1 MEGGDEVANPQTENN
16 VENENDNTQE
26 VNNND
31 QQQQQQPQRGGGAF
45 SWKSIL
51 WNIIIIYF
59 VSSYFRKSP
68 TTTTPTTTNPNSKS
82 PSNVQNIAGTNLFV
96 DGEIFD
102 TYIYLSDSSSWS
114 EFAIRNLIWS
124 EIGILYKN
132 DGTLLAKS
140 IELDVEND
148 YSHLYSNGS
157 MFIHTFLLR
166 NSFVNKDP
174 MQIEPKVKSTHFVY
188 KMKELTKHKKL
199 LVNKKVNLITGKPT
213 QENPPDLEDDV
224 ILPHWH
230 ENLTIYLVHDF
241 NHWPINALPPPLNKY
256 VEFHNNYY
264 YPILYPCDYWNL
276 KRDYQPINSTVRHQ
290 TLHLNFGMLSLMK
303 FQFYAALENQNTYMQ
318 MFQEK
323 SDEEDDTLKEMMIET
338 DPILLG
344 ITVVVSLVHTVFEFL
359 AFKNDIQFWK
369 SRRTLVGLSVRVV
382 FLNLFQSGIVFFYIL
397 DNESNFLIIVGTGIG
412 LLIDLW
418 KITKVVRFEVL
429 PQQKILGIFPKI
441 TMKELPSY
449 AESPTKEFDKM
460 AFRYLSWFLF
470 PLLTGY
476 GVYSLTYNEHRCWY
490 SFVLSMLYG
499 FLLTFGFI
507 AMTPQLF
514 INYKM
519 KSVAHL
525 PWRMLTYKFLN
536 TFIDDLFAF
545 VIKMPTLYRIGC
557 FRDDIVFII
566 FIYQRWIYRV
576 DPKRKNEY
584 GLSANDLTEKEKSD

>member
-1 MEGGDEVANPQTENN
+1 MSGEDENTNPQTENS

-26 VNNND
+26 VNN
-31 QQQQQQPQRGGGAF
+31 QQQQPQQRGGGAF

-68 TTTTPTTTNPNSKS
+68 STNNPDSKS
-82 PSNVQNIAGTNLFV
+82 PSTVQNMIGTNLFV

-102 TYIYLSDSSSWS
+102 TYIYLSDSISWS
-114 EFAIRNLIWS
+114 EDTIRNLIWS
-124 EIGILYKN
+124 EIGILYRN
-132 DGTLLAKS
+132 DGKLLSRS
-140 IELDVEND
+140 IELDIESD

-166 NSFVNKDP
+166 NSFINKDP
-174 MQIEPKVKSTHFVY
+174 VEIEPKIKSTHFVY
-188 KMKELTKHKKL
+188 KVKELTKHKKL
-199 LVNKKVNLITGKPT
+199 IVNKKVNLITGKPT

-230 ENLTIYLVHDF
+230 ENITIYLIHDF
-241 NHWPINALPPPLNKY
+241 NNWPINALPPPLNKY

-276 KRDYQPINSTVRHQ
+276 KRDYQPINSTVKHQ

-323 SDEEDDTLKEMMIET
+323 SEEEDDTLKEMMIET

-344 ITVVVSLVHTVFEFL
+344 ITIVVSLVHTVFEFL

-369 SRRTLVGLSVRVV
+369 SRSTLEGLSVRAV
-382 FLNLFQSGIVFFYIL
+382 FLNLFQSGIVFLYIL
-397 DNESNFLIIVGTGIG
+397 DNESNFLIMVGTGIG

-418 KITKVVRFEVL
+418 KITKVVRFEIF
-429 PQQKILGIFPKI
+429 PQQRILGIFPKI

-449 AESPTKEFDKM
+449 SESPTKEFDKL
-460 AFRYLSWFLF
+460 AFRYLSWLLF

-476 GVYSLTYNEHRCWY
+476 GVYSLIYNEHRGWY

-584 GLSANDLTEKEKSD
+584 GVSANDLKKEEKKSD

>member
-1 MEGGDEVANPQTENN
+1 MAETSEDTNN
-16 VENENDNTQE
+16 QVDITDE
-26 VNNND
+26 VNNED
-31 QQQQQQPQRGGGAF
+31 QQVNDEEQPQQQPPQRGGAF

-59 VSSYFRKSP
+59 ISSYFRKSP
-68 TTTTPTTTNPNSKS
+68 TTTTDPKTGA
-82 PSNVQNIAGTNLFV
+82 SNIQSIAGTNLFA

-102 TYIYLSDSSSWS
+102 TYIYLSNSDNWTMDTN
-114 EFAIRNLIWS
+114 RNLIWS

-132 DGTLLAKS
+132 DGIPLEKE
-140 IELDVEND
+140 IDLDFEND
-148 YSHLYSNGS
+148 YSHLYSNGTL
-157 MFIHTFLLR
+157 FIHTFLLR
-166 NSFVNKDP
+166 NSYINEDP
-174 MQIEPKVKSTHFVY
+174 IGIDAEVKSTHFVY
-188 KMKELTKHKKL
+188 KMKEVTKYKKL
-199 LVNKKVNLITGKPT
+199 TVNKKINLITGKPT

-224 ILPHWH
+224 IVPHWH
-230 ENLTIYLVHDF
+230 ENLTLYLVHDF
-241 NHWPINALPPPLNKY
+241 NRWPVNALPAPLDKY
-256 VEFHNNYY
+256 VEFHKHYY

-276 KRDYQPINSTVRHQ
+276 KRDYQPINSTVKRQ
-290 TLHLNFGMLSLMK
+290 TLHLTFGMLSLVK

-344 ITVVVSLVHTVFEFL
+344 ITIVVSLVHTVFEFL

-369 SRRTLVGLSVRVV
+369 SRKTLVGLSVRAV
-382 FLNLFQSGIVFFYIL
+382 FLNLIQSLIVFLYIL
-397 DNESNFLIIVGTGIG
+397 DNESNFLILFGVGVG

-418 KITKVVRFEVL
+418 KITKVVQIEIFPDQRFF
-429 PQQKILGIFPKI
+429 GIFPKI
-441 TMKELPSY
+441 SIKERPSY

-470 PLLTGY
+470 PLLFGY
-476 GVYSLTYNEHRCWY
+476 GVYSLLYNEHKGWY

-507 AMTPQLF
+507 SMTPQLF

-525 PWRMLTYKFLN
+525 PWRMMTYKFLN

-566 FIYQRWIYRV
+566 FLYQRWIYRV
-576 DPKRKNEY
+576 DPKRVNEY
-584 GLSANDLTEKEKSD
+584 GVSADDLEKVKEKTE